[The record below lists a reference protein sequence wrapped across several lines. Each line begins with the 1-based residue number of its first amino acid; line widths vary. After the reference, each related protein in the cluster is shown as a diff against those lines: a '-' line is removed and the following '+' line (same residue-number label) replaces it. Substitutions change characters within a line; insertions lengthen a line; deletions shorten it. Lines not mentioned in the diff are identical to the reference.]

1 MSNPNSHDSS
11 LRPVKWL
18 VGSLATI
25 FLGLGLATTTTPDR
39 REQPD
44 PPSVEPVAHNNELVQ
59 IDANMTEQMSVA
71 NADTGRQNH
80 QNDPQLRR
88 STDENYLR
96 QLEQHL
102 ADIDKMLARQAP

>member
-1 MSNPNSHDSS
+1 M
-11 LRPVKWL
+11 
-18 VGSLATI
+18 ATI
-25 FLGLGLATTTTPDR
+25 FLGLGLASTTTPDR
-39 REQPD
+39 PEQPN
-44 PPSVEPVAHNNELVQ
+44 PPSVASVAYNHELVQ
-59 IDANMTEQMSVA
+59 IDANMTQQMSVA
-71 NADTGRQNH
+71 NADTARQNH